1 MTRQELIDYLSS
13 LQPSPGV
20 ASANSVATPVTISP
34 QEAAVDFAFT
44 HWLADDGSDYTT
56 NPTLI
61 NALLQMSG
69 NNTNN
74 G

>member
-13 LQPSPGV
+13 LQPSP
-20 ASANSVATPVTISP
+20 APANSVATPVTISP